1 MKRQNSIRDG
11 LSEWHYQYCRSLL
24 LQLLAYGPINDDE
37 YGWSPSLMR
46 LLGQLL
52 RVSEVKIADVTYI
65 LSVTRTHSGI
75 SFHKSQCGVPTE
87 LAINFGGL
95 DRYETGAEFE
105 EYASFAADPVIG
117 NRWAQN
123 VDEAILL
130 ILGHE
135 LAHYVVALE
144 TGSKKTKPH
153 GKEFKAAYRAI
164 RQCAVNPMLDEFA
177 QDELQR
183 TNARYEARL
192 IKKIAALKKM
202 SEDQTS
208 NENEAERAVVQLEAL
223 LVKHG
228 LTSSDMPIA
237 TKPHIVER
245 TVPIFARDRY
255 KPLLHY
261 CWGVSKFCGV
271 EAVIHTRELRPVSK
285 NRKEYAYPRSNQY
298 LTYFG
303 AAADVEMAVYLSEL
317 IFLSLFDESDNYRQS
332 QQYQEERVNG
342 HHHRTLI
349 SSFRRAFVGRIGRRL
364 SEARE
369 TIEQGWVD
377 ANTENK
383 ELMVQKDA
391 HLRALFTS
399 KYPRLASSRLLMSG
413 ASAVGSA
420 QSAGRSAADRVNLGR
435 PAGRDARLALEK
447 LS

>member
-1 MKRQNSIRDG
+1 MIQKDTIRDG
-11 LSEWHYQYCRSLL
+11 LFEWHYQYCRSLL
-24 LQLLAYGPINDDE
+24 MQLLAYGPIIDDE
-37 YGWSPSLMR
+37 YGWSSSLMR

-52 RVSEVKIADVTYI
+52 GVSEVKIADVTYI

-75 SFHKSQCGVPTE
+75 SFHKSQLGVPIE

-95 DRYETGAEFE
+95 ERYETGAEFE
-105 EYASFAADPVIG
+105 EYASFADDPVIG

-130 ILGHE
+130 TLGHE

-177 QDELQR
+177 QDEVQR

-202 SEDQTS
+202 SEDKTS

-223 LVKHG
+223 MVKHG

-237 TKPHIVER
+237 AKPHIVER

-261 CWGVSKFCGV
+261 CWAVAKFCGV
-271 EAVIHTRELRPVSK
+271 EAVIHTRDLRPVSK
-285 NRKEYAYPRSNQY
+285 ARREHAYPRSNQY

-317 IFLSLFDESDNYRQS
+317 IFRSLFDESDNYRQS
-332 QQYQEERVNG
+332 QQYKAERANG
-342 HHHRTLI
+342 HHPRTLI

-369 TIEQGWVD
+369 TVEQQWVD
-377 ANTENK
+377 AHTENK
-383 ELMVQKDA
+383 DLMVQKDA
-391 HLRALFTS
+391 ALRALFNS
-399 KYPRLASSRLLMSG
+399 KYPRLASSRELNSG
-413 ASAVGSA
+413 TSTVGSA
-420 QSAGRSAADRVNLGR
+420 QSAGRSAADKVNFSR
-435 PAGRDARLALEK
+435 PAGRDTRPALAK
-447 LS
+447 L